1 MHNNKGK
8 KKEDTGIEV
17 CTIYLCW
24 GDSLKRPKKKDCRI
38 ARKVSRRV
46 RKLQQKTGKESGT
59 QPRKKVEDRQR
70 KREQEK
76 EKLEDKQRKSE
87 VKDRRQA
94 RKKDCTIA
102 RNVFGAALAR
112 YSLQL

>member
-70 KREQEK
+70 KREQK

-102 RNVFGAALAR
+102 RNVFGTALAR